1 MKLEY
6 PEILTTNNIFS
17 ITDNSNGTITINS
30 NQEFFV
36 QDVKLNTSRWG
47 DSERTFSVNA
57 STTYHLRFS
66 LNGKQINNFTPK
78 RLSFYIVD
86 VSDTN
91 YNPNGVDETDT
102 QFDTK
107 YDDMLI
113 AKITTDSNNAIT
125 IVNLKNKKHLISE
138 GFVNISSS
146 DYSYE
151 DGTAPDDIKNALAVN
166 VNWSRK
172 GIFSSE
178 AFTDSISVNEGG
190 SAQYEFNFGGVF
202 KNRYKI
208 FCFYQRSDNTSDG
221 MTIKYNLEA

>member
-1 MKLEY
+1 
-6 PEILTTNNIFS
+6 
-17 ITDNSNGTITINS
+17 
-30 NQEFFV
+30 
-36 QDVKLNTSRWG
+36 LN
-47 DSERTFSVNA
+47 
-57 STTYHLRFS
+57 
-66 LNGKQINNFTPK
+66 
-78 RLSFYIVD
+78 FYIID

-91 YNPNGVDETDT
+91 YNPNGVDETDV

-113 AKITTDSNNAIT
+113 SKITTDSNNTIT

-138 GFVNISSS
+138 GAVNIITSN
-146 DYSYE
+146 YSFE
-151 DGTAPDDIKNALAVN
+151 ENTDPDNIKNALAVN

-178 AFTDSISVNEGG
+178 AFTDGISVNEGG
-190 SAQYEFNFGGVF
+190 SANYEFNFGGVF

-208 FCFYQRSDNTSDG
+208 FCFYQRTDNVDDG